1 MAVTAQQIAEL
12 AGVSRGTVDRAL
24 HNRGRVNPEVA
35 ARIQRIAEELGYKPN
50 LVEQALV
57 KTKRDFKIGAILQS
71 VETPT
76 MQIVLEGLRRATDEL
91 RSSGVELIVRELHG
105 LDEELVLE
113 NIEELTSQG
122 IQGLAI
128 SPNNTAELRQCINGL
143 YEQGIPVITLNSD
156 VPGSKRICFIGMDNY
171 RAGQTA
177 AGLMCQMLPDNS
189 KILPLAGHL
198 NNTAHNNR
206 LNGFLDTLNQQNTYN
221 LRIMPFQ
228 PCFDRN
234 DYAHEITQHALRE
247 NPDLVGIY
255 VASNGQEG
263 VCQAVEEEGRKG
275 KVKIIA
281 FDLNEPNM
289 RLLQS
294 DSLNIVLDQHAFQQ
308 GYQPPFLLYEY
319 LMHHKMP
326 DNALLYTDISIR
338 TKYNSDL
345 VVFTDHFK

>member
-1 MAVTAQQIAEL
+1 
-12 AGVSRGTVDRAL
+12 
-24 HNRGRVNPEVA
+24 
-35 ARIQRIAEELGYKPN
+35 
-50 LVEQALV
+50 
-57 KTKRDFKIGAILQS
+57 
-71 VETPT
+71 
-76 MQIVLEGLRRATDEL
+76 
-91 RSSGVELIVRELHG
+91 
-105 LDEELVLE
+105 
-113 NIEELTSQG
+113 
-122 IQGLAI
+122 
-128 SPNNTAELRQCINGL
+128 
-143 YEQGIPVITLNSD
+143 
-156 VPGSKRICFIGMDNY
+156 MDNY

-177 AGLMCQMLPDNS
+177 AGLMCQMLSDNS

-263 VCQAVEEEGRKG
+263 VCQAVEEEDRKG

-294 DSLNIVLDQHAFQQ
+294 DSLSIVLDQDAFQQ

-326 DNALLYTDISIR
+326 DNALLYTDIAIR

-345 VVFTDHFK
+345 VVFTDHSK